1 MKFSIFQT
9 LRRFEMAVV
18 IARKKGNSLY
28 ICLPAILRHKAG
40 IKDGDV
46 FELTKDMLLP
56 DLYTLRKLG
65 DNNI

>member
-1 MKFSIFQT
+1 
-9 LRRFEMAVV
+9 MAVV
-18 IARKKGNSLY
+18 TARKQGNSIY
-28 ICLPAILRHKAG
+28 ICLPAVLRHKAG

-65 DNNI
+65 SNNL

>member
-1 MKFSIFQT
+1 
-9 LRRFEMAVV
+9 MAVV

-28 ICLPAILRHKAG
+28 ICLPAVIRRRAG
-40 IKDGDV
+40 IKNGDV
-46 FELTKDMLLP
+46 FEITKDMLLP